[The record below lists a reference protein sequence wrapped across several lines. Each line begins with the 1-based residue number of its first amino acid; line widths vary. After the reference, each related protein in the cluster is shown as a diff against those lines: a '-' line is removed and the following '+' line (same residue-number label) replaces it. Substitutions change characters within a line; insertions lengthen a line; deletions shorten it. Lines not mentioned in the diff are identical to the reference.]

1 MSGFWFESDPQA
13 RSTSADMPMETPP
26 SERAA
31 LDRATC
37 GLFFDQDHVRD
48 QATETAS
55 STDMQ
60 PISLDAS
67 PQDNL
72 LQAISYDLDGHYDN
86 ARKLYVWLTASSPD
100 LKIDLDC
107 GQGIRLSGSVNSL
120 AQRRLV
126 ALDRSK
132 PQFARSAEIDTVVA
146 AATVA
151 PGPDLPNPPQV
162 DRNRDFYKTGGV
174 VAAEPE
180 DRASP
185 TPPMEMNVSENT
197 ARLTSVERKTPTV
210 APAPATSTSSA
221 TVNAAAPA
229 KAASKAPVAVV
240 APVPVLKETA
250 KPAPK
255 PGSSMAIE
263 AMSAPTIAGDQQET
277 THTGAV
283 VATNARPV
291 EQGELEITDSAPA
304 TSMIE
309 VPMASKAPAT
319 ANDMPDVAPQAT
331 PTPKPIPVATTQ
343 PTTQNEPIVAPSG
356 VAPSGP
362 YYAVQ
367 LAAYRTRERAES
379 SWSVFQSRSNG
390 VLTNAQHDVS
400 TIAIEGQGLFFR
412 LITGQYATNDQA
424 AQACTALK
432 NQGVDCLVRR
442 ITP

>member
-1 MSGFWFESDPQA
+1 
-13 RSTSADMPMETPP
+13 MPMETPP
-26 SERAA
+26 GERAA

-197 ARLTSVERKTPTV
+197 ARLTSVERNTPTV
-210 APAPATSTSSA
+210 APAPARSTSSA
-221 TVNAAAPA
+221 TINAAAPA
-229 KAASKAPVAVV
+229 KSASKAPVAVV

-250 KPAPK
+250 EPAPK
-255 PGSSMAIE
+255 PVNSMAAE
-263 AMSAPTIAGDQQET
+263 TTSAPTIAGDQQET
-277 THTGAV
+277 THTGAM

-319 ANDMPDVAPQAT
+319 ANDMPDVTPKAAPTQ
-331 PTPKPIPVATTQ
+331 KPIPVATTQ

>member
-26 SERAA
+26 GERAA

-55 STDMQ
+55 SSDMQ

-174 VAAEPE
+174 VTAEPE
-180 DRASP
+180 DRVSP

-197 ARLTSVERKTPTV
+197 ARLTSVERKTP
-210 APAPATSTSSA
+210 
-221 TVNAAAPA
+221 AAAPA
-229 KAASKAPVAVV
+229 QAASKAPVAVV

-255 PGSSMAIE
+255 PGSSMAV
-263 AMSAPTIAGDQQET
+263 ATMPAPTIAGDQQET

-319 ANDMPDVAPQAT
+319 TNDTPDVTPKAT
-331 PTPKPIPVATTQ
+331 PTPKPMPVATKQ
-343 PTTQNEPIVAPSG
+343 PTTQTEPIVAPSG

-390 VLTNAQHDVS
+390 VLTNAAHDVS

-424 AQACTALK
+424 RQACTALK

>member
-1 MSGFWFESDPQA
+1 
-13 RSTSADMPMETPP
+13 MPMETPP
-26 SERAA
+26 GERAA

-48 QATETAS
+48 QSTETAS

-174 VAAEPE
+174 VTAEPE

-240 APVPVLKETA
+240 APVPVLEETA

-255 PGSSMAIE
+255 PGSSMAVE

-319 ANDMPDVAPQAT
+319 ANDTSDVTPKAT
-331 PTPKPIPVATTQ
+331 PTPKPIATKQ
-343 PTTQNEPIVAPSG
+343 PTTQNDPI

-424 AQACTALK
+424 AQACMALK

>member
-1 MSGFWFESDPQA
+1 
-13 RSTSADMPMETPP
+13 MPIETRPG
-26 SERAA
+26 ERAA

-55 STDMQ
+55 SSDMQ

-174 VAAEPE
+174 VTAEPE

-197 ARLTSVERKTPTV
+197 ARLTSVERKTP
-210 APAPATSTSSA
+210 
-221 TVNAAAPA
+221 AAAPA
-229 KAASKAPVAVV
+229 QAASKAPVAVV

-255 PGSSMAIE
+255 PGSSMAVE
-263 AMSAPTIAGDQQET
+263 TMSAPTIAGDQQET

-319 ANDMPDVAPQAT
+319 ANDTPDVTPKAT
-331 PTPKPIPVATTQ
+331 PTPKPIPVATKQ

-390 VLTNAQHDVS
+390 VLTNAAHNVS

>member
-1 MSGFWFESDPQA
+1 
-13 RSTSADMPMETPP
+13 METPP
-26 SERAA
+26 GERAA

-55 STDMQ
+55 STDMP

-107 GQGIRLSGSVNSL
+107 GQSIRLSGSINSL

-174 VAAEPE
+174 VTAEPE

-197 ARLTSVERKTPTV
+197 ARLTSVERKTPAA
-210 APAPATSTSSA
+210 APAPVTSTPSA
-221 TVNAAAPA
+221 TINAAAPT

-255 PGSSMAIE
+255 PDSSMAV
-263 AMSAPTIAGDQQET
+263 ATMSAPTIAGDQQET

-319 ANDMPDVAPQAT
+319 AKAT
-331 PTPKPIPVATTQ
+331 PTTQ
-343 PTTQNEPIVAPSG
+343 TEPM

-390 VLTNAQHDVS
+390 VLTNAAHDVS

>member
-1 MSGFWFESDPQA
+1 
-13 RSTSADMPMETPP
+13 METPP

-48 QATETAS
+48 QATKTAS

-146 AATVA
+146 AATIA

-162 DRNRDFYKTGGV
+162 ERNRDFYKTGGV
-174 VAAEPE
+174 VTAEPE

-197 ARLTSVERKTPTV
+197 ARLTSVERP
-210 APAPATSTSSA
+210 PP
-221 TVNAAAPA
+221 AAAPA
-229 KAASKAPVAVV
+229 QAASKAPVAVV

-255 PGSSMAIE
+255 PGSSMAVE
-263 AMSAPTIAGDQQET
+263 TMSAPTIAGDQQET

-291 EQGELEITDSAPA
+291 DQGELEITDSAPA

-319 ANDMPDVAPQAT
+319 AKAT
-331 PTPKPIPVATTQ
+331 PTPKPMPVATKQ
-343 PTTQNEPIVAPSG
+343 PTTQTEPIVAPSG

-390 VLTNAQHDVS
+390 VLTNAAHDVS

-412 LITGQYATNDQA
+412 LITGQYATDDQA

>member
-1 MSGFWFESDPQA
+1 
-13 RSTSADMPMETPP
+13 MPIETRPG
-26 SERAA
+26 ERAA

-55 STDMQ
+55 SSDMQ

-174 VAAEPE
+174 VTAEPE

-197 ARLTSVERKTPTV
+197 ARLTSVERKTP
-210 APAPATSTSSA
+210 
-221 TVNAAAPA
+221 AAAPA
-229 KAASKAPVAVV
+229 QAASKAPVAVV

-255 PGSSMAIE
+255 PASSMAVE
-263 AMSAPTIAGDQQET
+263 TMSAPTIAGDQQET

-319 ANDMPDVAPQAT
+319 ANDTPDVTPKAT
-331 PTPKPIPVATTQ
+331 PTPKPIPVATKQ

-356 VAPSGP
+356 VAPSGH

-390 VLTNAQHDVS
+390 VLTNAAHNVS